1 METIVARSYS
11 RVGWSGVAAG
21 TPVLDHGR
29 QGKSVTKMN
38 GFTGRTR
45 SERSP
50 SDGRPGTRDACR
62 SLLWKIVALM
72 LVLID
77 GGWGSG
83 QAKEALPRYE
93 RRQPHMGTEFTILVV
108 STEAGKDGDAAD
120 PAMVEAV
127 DAAFRRIAE
136 LDQRLS
142 NYQRDSELNQ
152 LAAGAP
158 HTQPSPV
165 SDDLYRVLLR
175 SEEVSRAS
183 EGAFDITVGPLTRLW
198 RQARRTQAWPD
209 ATRLQQTRDLVGYE
223 RVHLHP
229 EMQGASLERAGMQL
243 DLGGIAKGDALDQAY
258 EELRRRG
265 YSHSLVE
272 GGGDLRVGAAPP
284 AADGKPG
291 WVIAVAGLHAAES
304 EAGRLRLAD
313 RAVATSGDLH
323 QYFEYDGVRYSH
335 LVDPRTGIGLRL
347 RSSVT
352 VVAPDGI
359 TADAW
364 ATALSVMGPE
374 AGLRH
379 AAELP
384 GLEVRFVWEEDG
396 VQQVRETAGF
406 AQLVVPSP

>member
-1 METIVARSYS
+1 
-11 RVGWSGVAAG
+11 
-21 TPVLDHGR
+21 
-29 QGKSVTKMN
+29 
-38 GFTGRTR
+38 
-45 SERSP
+45 
-50 SDGRPGTRDACR
+50 
-62 SLLWKIVALM
+62 M
-72 LVLID
+72 LVLIG
-77 GGWGSG
+77 GGWGSEYG
-83 QAKEALPRYE
+83 VAGEKQPRYE
-93 RRQPHMGTEFTILVV
+93 RRQPHMGTEFTILVAP
-108 STEAGKDGDAAD
+108 TDAGKDGEAD

-209 ATRLQQTRDLVGYE
+209 ATRLQQARELVGYE

-229 EMQGASLERAGMQL
+229 EMQGASLELAGMQL

-265 YSHSLVE
+265 YSQSLVE

-284 AADGKPG
+284 AADGEPG

-364 ATALSVMGPE
+364 ATALSVLGPE
-374 AGLRH
+374 AGLRR

-396 VQQVRETAGF
+396 VQRMRETAGF